1 MTLAHELYI
10 VDKCVH
16 HAQQASSEG
25 FWRLLMAQLVA
36 GVNVPVEVNVVLCQV
51 RAFQFRTSAGT
62 SAAFKVALAYVVPP
76 TPCTYLGIVPTHL
89 PFVGVACQIRRS

>member
-36 GVNVPVEVNVVLCQV
+36 GVNVPVEVC
-51 RAFQFRTSAGT
+51 R
-62 SAAFKVALAYVVPP
+62 
-76 TPCTYLGIVPTHL
+76 IVPGK
-89 PFVGVACQIRRS
+89 GVPIPN